1 MCYATDIPFKWSQYH
16 MGFLGFNNKQGW
28 SHGYVICFIFK
39 ISHGILKFLC
49 YKISMYIMHN
59 LEMSL
64 FITTCSIF
72 RASLVAQMVKNLPV
86 MQETQ
91 VQSLGQIS
99 PGEGHGYPFQYFCLE
114 NSMDRWA
121 WWAIVHRVAKSW
133 IDWATNIFTFIPFWG
148 LLRWLSGKE
157 SACQCRRHSRHGFN
171 PWVGKIP
178 LRRKW

>member
-1 MCYATDIPFKWSQYH
+1 M
-16 MGFLGFNNKQGW
+16 
-28 SHGYVICFIFK
+28 
-39 ISHGILKFLC
+39 ISHNGKE
-49 YKISMYIMHN
+49 YKKEHLYVYNWATLLYSGDWHN
-59 LEMSL
+59 IVNQLY
-64 FITTCSIF
+64 FN

-133 IDWATNIFTFIPFWG
+133 IDWETNIFTFIPFWG

-171 PWVGKIP
+171 PRVGKIP